1 VVRSIDMQVGRDRG
15 FAPYGWGRYA
25 GRVGVNMLGGWGRYA
40 GWNRT
45 DMLCGIRNLGPE
57 L

>member
-1 VVRSIDMQVGRDRG
+1 MLE
-15 FAPYGWGRYA
+15 GW
-25 GRVGVNMLGGWGRYA
+25 GVNMLGGWGRYA
-40 GWNRT
+40 GWDRTDMLGGRSRYAGWDRT